1 MPKITINGAELY
13 YEQHGSGEQTLVF
26 AHSMLFNC
34 RMFDAQVAALKD
46 RYRCLLYDFRGQGQS
61 EITADG
67 YDLDSLSEDAAE
79 LIETLGN
86 PPVHFLGFSMGGMV
100 GLRLA
105 IRRPELLRSLMLL
118 NTSADPEGSENMRQA
133 KMLRWATRWLG
144 PRMTVGQ
151 VMPFFFSE
159 GCLKDPD
166 RQDLVDEWR
175 GHFMAND
182 RVGVSRAVQGVLERE
197 GVAGELDKIQLPT
210 LIISGENDLATTP
223 EKSQRMQAGIA
234 GSLLVQIPRS
244 GHMTPVEEPE
254 AVNAALEAFLG
265 EVDSEQ

>member
-1 MPKITINGAELY
+1 MPKIAVNGAELY
-13 YEQHGSGEQTLVF
+13 YEEHGSGQETIVF

-34 RMFDAQVAALKD
+34 RMFDAQVEALKD

-61 EITADG
+61 AITADG
-67 YDLDSLSEDAAE
+67 YDLDTLYEDAAE
-79 LIETLGN
+79 LIEKLGD

-118 NTSADPEGSENMRQA
+118 NTSADPEGPENMRQA

-151 VMPFFFSE
+151 VMQFFFSE
-159 GCLKDPD
+159 DFRNDPD
-166 RQDLVDEWR
+166 RQDQLAEWR

-210 LIISGENDLATTP
+210 LIISGENDVATTP
-223 EKSQRMQAGIA
+223 DKSDRMQAGIA
-234 GSLLVQIPRS
+234 GSSLVQIPRS

-254 AVNAALEAFLG
+254 AVNEALETFLARV
-265 EVDSEQ
+265 ES